1 MVIVLVFGLVGTF
14 VRVPYVALGP
24 GPTHDTLAET
34 EDGPLIAISGSKT
47 YETSGELR
55 LTTVAVQDGV
65 TLLGALGLWA
75 SGSYALA
82 PRELYFP
89 PGETD
94 EEVKQKNA
102 QQFVDSQD
110 AAVSAALAYLKES
123 GAAVGKRIRYTVVV
137 QEVTREEAARVL
149 DPGDELVEVNGR
161 KVSTPQDVLDAL
173 KGTKPNEKITVT
185 FREADAEA
193 GEKAGG
199 EGAGRGGTGKDTSE
213 QNKGRGADEAE
224 RGAGKADADA
234 DAKDGTK
241 DKAKASETQAERT
254 RTATITLGKADDGR
268 SEGLLG
274 VVVGARP
281 ELPGLSVDIKLADVG
296 GPSAGT
302 MFALAIVDRLTP
314 GELTGGRRV
323 AGTGEITPDGTIGPI
338 GGVSFKL
345 AAARDDGAT
354 VFLVPAENCAEAA
367 KSAPDGLRLVKVSK
381 LAEAVQALEN
391 LDKGLPVPSC

>member
-1 MVIVLVFGLVGTF
+1 MATGTVKWFNSEVSSTPLDRTSVNRPENSSQQGAAGREHGALGDRRRHSRADRERASHIASGGLHLTRRGWTIVWSMVIVLVFGLVGTF

-199 EGAGRGGTGKDTSE
+199 EVPAGA
-213 QNKGRGADEAE
+213 AP
-224 RGAGKADADA
+224 
-234 DAKDGTK
+234 AKTR
-241 DKAKASETQAERT
+241 ANRT
-254 RTATITLGKADDGR
+254 RAEVPTKPNGGLAKQTPTRTPRTAQRTRRKPARRRQNAPGPRR
-268 SEGLLG
+268 S
-274 VVVGARP
+274 
-281 ELPGLSVDIKLADVG
+281 
-296 GPSAGT
+296 PSAKPT
-302 MFALAIVDRLTP
+302 TVDR
-314 GELTGGRRV
+314 
-323 AGTGEITPDGTIGPI
+323 
-338 GGVSFKL
+338 
-345 AAARDDGAT
+345 
-354 VFLVPAENCAEAA
+354 
-367 KSAPDGLRLVKVSK
+367 KVSS
-381 LAEAVQALEN
+381 AWWSARARSY
-391 LDKGLPVPSC
+391 PACPSTSSWPTSVGRPRARCSRWPSWTA